1 MAVFTVA
8 VREGPRVSRD
18 RCDSLDELFER
29 VERHAGELALGAG
42 DRPVSGLFRSY
53 EPIEQVAG
61 RIEISGRRG
70 RGLGHVRAGIDVRG
84 DGSLEAFS
92 GRVTRRVIEPAPG
105 ESAIAAL
112 RRVFSAATGGAS
124 DPRQ

>member
-1 MAVFTVA
+1 MARFSVA

-18 RCDSLDELFER
+18 HCVSLDEPFER
-29 VERHAGELALGAG
+29 VERHAGELARGAG

-61 RIEISGRRG
+61 RVEIAGRRG
-70 RGLGHVRAGIDVRG
+70 RGPGRFRAGIDVRG

-105 ESAIAAL
+105 ESVIAAL
-112 RRVFSAATGGAS
+112 RRVFTAATGGSS